1 MPVEI
6 ERETV
11 TNIAAYLPAMAEKQP
26 ESLAVACPVRRGP
39 GGKTDYAQYSFA
51 ELNRESDIL
60 ACGLEKIGIGQGVR
74 TVLMVK
80 PSLEF
85 FALTFAIFK
94 ARAVPV
100 LVDPGMGIHNL
111 KQCLHEAEPVAFIGI
126 SKAHA
131 ARVILRWASSTLKHL
146 VTVGR
151 RWFWGGHSLSDVRR
165 RGDTNDSFVMKD
177 TNPDD
182 IAAILFTSGSTGV
195 PKGAVYT
202 HSNFIA
208 QVEAL
213 RMLYDIQP
221 GEIDLPTFP
230 LFALFD
236 PALGMSAIIPDM
248 DATRP
253 GLVEP
258 RNILEP
264 IERFSVTNMFGS
276 PALIRRVAYS
286 NEAEGNV
293 LNSLKRVISAG
304 APVPSEVIER
314 FGALLPAD
322 AQIHTPYGATESLPV
337 TSIGSEEILGETRY
351 ATDAGKGVCVGRP
364 VDEAEVS
371 VIRIT
376 DEAIEEWSEDLRMP
390 DGEIGEITV
399 RGPMVTRQ
407 YFNRDESTRLAKIR
421 DTDDSDGGVFH
432 RMGDLGYFD
441 EEGRLWFCGRKAHR
455 VQTENETLF
464 TVPCESVFNVHEK
477 VFRTALVGVG
487 KAGLQKPVLC
497 VELLDGSTVW
507 ATVRDALQK
516 LGEQHAHTGPI
527 QTFLKHP
534 SFPVDIRH
542 NAKIFREKLAVWAEE
557 QLR

>member
-1 MPVEI
+1 MPVAI
-6 ERETV
+6 EQETF
-11 TNIAAYLPAMAEKQP
+11 TNIAAHLPAMAERQP
-26 ESLAVACPVRRGP
+26 ETLAVACPVRRGS
-39 GGKTDYAQYSFA
+39 GGQVEYAQLSFD
-51 ELNRESDIL
+51 ELNRESDLL
-60 ACGLEKIGIGQGVR
+60 AGGLDKIGIGRGIR

-94 ARAVPV
+94 AGAVPV
-100 LVDPGMGIHNL
+100 FVDPGMGIHNL
-111 KQCLHEAEPVAFIGI
+111 KQCLHEAEPEAFIGI
-126 SKAHA
+126 PKAHA
-131 ARVILRWASSTLKHL
+131 ARVILGWGRQTLKHL

-151 RWFWGGHSLSDVRR
+151 RWFWRGHSLSDVRR
-165 RGDTNDSFVMKD
+165 LGNANDTYEMSD
-177 TNPDD
+177 TNPGDT
-182 IAAILFTSGSTGV
+182 AAILFTSGSTGV

-202 HSNFIA
+202 HSNFTA

-213 RMLYDIQP
+213 RKLYDIQP

-253 GLVEP
+253 GFVEP

-264 IERFSVTNMFGS
+264 IERFKVTNMFGS

-286 NEAEGNV
+286 KEAEGKK
-293 LNSLKRVISAG
+293 LDSLKRVISAG
-304 APVPSEVIER
+304 APVASEVIEQFSR
-314 FGALLPAD
+314 LLPAGT
-322 AQIHTPYGATESLPV
+322 QIHTPYGATESLPV
-337 TSIGSEEILGETRY
+337 ASIGSEEILGETRQ

-364 VDEAEVS
+364 VDEAEVF

-376 DEAIEEWSEDLRMP
+376 DEPIEEWSEKLRLS

-399 RGPMVTRQ
+399 RSPMVTHR
-407 YFNRDESTRLAKIR
+407 YYNRDESTRLAKIK
-421 DTDDSDGGVFH
+421 DTRNTDNKVFH

-441 EEGRLWFCGRKAHR
+441 EQGHLWFCGRKAHR
-455 VQTENETLF
+455 VQTETETLF
-464 TVPCESVFNVHEK
+464 TVCCESVFNVHEK

-487 KAGLQKPVLC
+487 NPGQQRPVLC
-497 VELLDGSTVW
+497 VELQEGLTDWS
-507 ATVRDALQK
+507 TVRDDLQK
-516 LGEQHAHTGPI
+516 LGEQYEHTRPI
-527 QTFLKHP
+527 QTFLKHS

-542 NAKIFREKLAVWAEE
+542 NAKIFREQLAAWAEE

>member
-1 MPVEI
+1 MPVGIEQEI
-6 ERETV
+6 F
-11 TNIAAYLPAMAEKQP
+11 TNIAAHLPAMAKKQP
-26 ESLAVACPVRRGP
+26 ETLAVACPIRRGP
-39 GGKTDYAQYSFA
+39 DGQMNYAQLSFD
-51 ELNRESDIL
+51 ELNRESDLL
-60 ACGLEKIGIGQGVR
+60 AGGLEQIGIRRGVR

-94 ARAVPV
+94 TGAVPV
-100 LVDPGMGIHNL
+100 FVDPGMGFHNL
-111 KQCLHEAEPVAFIGI
+111 KQCLREAEPDAFVGI

-131 ARVILRWASSTLKHL
+131 ARVTLGWARQTLKHL

-151 RWFWGGHSLSDVRR
+151 RWFWGGYSLPEIRQL
-165 RGDTNDSFVMKD
+165 GQAAGAYKMPD
-177 TNPDD
+177 TNPGDT
-182 IAAILFTSGSTGV
+182 AAILFTSGSTGV

-202 HSNFIA
+202 HSNFTA
-208 QVEAL
+208 QVKAL

-236 PALGMSAIIPDM
+236 PALGMSAIIPEM

-253 GLVEP
+253 AFVEP

-264 IERFSVTNMFGS
+264 IERFKVTNMFGS
-276 PALIRRVAYS
+276 PALIRRVAFS
-286 NEAEGNV
+286 NEAAGKK
-293 LNSLKRVISAG
+293 LDSLKRVISAG
-304 APVPSEVIER
+304 APVPSEVLEQ
-314 FGALLPAD
+314 FSKLLPEGT
-322 AQIHTPYGATESLPV
+322 QIHTPYGATESLPV
-337 TSIGSEEILGETRY
+337 ASIGSREILGETRK
-351 ATDAGKGVCVGRP
+351 ATDKGKGVCVGRP
-364 VDEAEVS
+364 VDEAEVF

-376 DEAIEEWSEDLRMP
+376 DEAIGEWAEDLPVP

-399 RGPMVTRQ
+399 RSPMVTRR
-407 YFNRDESTRLAKIR
+407 YHNREESTLLAKIK
-421 DTDDSDGGVFH
+421 DTRGSNDEVFH

-441 EEGRLWFCGRKAHR
+441 EKGRLWFCGRKAHR
-455 VQTENETLF
+455 VQTDSETLF
-464 TVPCESVFNVHEK
+464 TVCCEAVFNVHNK

-487 KAGLQKPVLC
+487 NPGQQRPVLC
-497 VELLDGSTVW
+497 VELQEGAGDWSTVQS
-507 ATVRDALQK
+507 DLQK
-516 LGEQHAHTGPI
+516 LGEQYEHTRPI
-527 QTFLKHP
+527 QTFLKHS